1 MAHFDFL
8 DKSLNL
14 KINRLSNKLCMKLYI
29 LFFIFLSMNLFSQP
43 LNDPSDW
50 RGITD
55 QVMGG
60 LSELIIQHDDG
71 VFYMSGNVSTDNNGG
86 FVRLSN
92 RIDINNND
100 FVGIRFKAKGNNEAY
115 EIHVTLKGLKIP
127 PWSYF
132 SQSFDV
138 TNEWKEY
145 VIFFRDLKRSS
156 GFSAA
161 SMKAKNIRDLSIAG
175 FVRDFELDLA
185 IKEISLITN

>member
-1 MAHFDFL
+1 
-8 DKSLNL
+8 
-14 KINRLSNKLCMKLYI
+14 MKLHTI
-29 LFFIFLSMNLFSQP
+29 LFIFLSLNAFSKQ
-43 LNDPSDW
+43 LNDPADW

-60 LSELIIQHDDG
+60 VSDLTIQHTDG
-71 VFYMSGNVSTDNNGG
+71 VFLMSGNVSTDNNGG

-92 RIDINNND
+92 RIDINSNN
-100 FVGIRFKAKGNNEAY
+100 FKGIRFKAKGNNETY

-138 TNEWKEY
+138 TNEWQEY
-145 VIFFRDLKRSS
+145 EIFFKISNVVP
-156 GFSAA
+156 FSAA

-175 FVRDFELDLA
+175 FGRDFEVDLA
-185 IKEISLITN
+185 Y

>member
-1 MAHFDFL
+1 MKPLALFL
-8 DKSLNL
+8 
-14 KINRLSNKLCMKLYI
+14 I
-29 LFFIFLSMNLFSQP
+29 LISMNSNAQP
-43 LNDPSDW
+43 LNDPSTW
-50 RGITD
+50 QGVTD

-60 LSELIIQHDDG
+60 VSNLIIKHSEG
-71 VFYMSGNVSTDNNGG
+71 IFYMTGNVSTDNNGG

-92 RIDINNND
+92 RVNISSND
-100 FVGIRFKAKGNNEAY
+100 FKGIEFKAKGNNETY

-138 TNEWKEY
+138 TEQWQEY
-145 VIFFRDLKRSS
+145 QISFKDLKRSS

-175 FVRDFELDLA
+175 FGRDFAVDLA
-185 IKEISLITN
+185 IKDISLISN

>member
-1 MAHFDFL
+1 MLRAIFL
-8 DKSLNL
+8 LIFSLN
-14 KINRLSNKLCMKLYI
+14 I
-29 LFFIFLSMNLFSQP
+29 FSQQ
-43 LNDPSDW
+43 LNDPDTW
-50 RGITD
+50 RGVTD

-60 LSELIIQHDDG
+60 VSNLIIRHSDG
-71 VFYMSGNVSTDNNGG
+71 VFFMSGNVSTDNNGG

-92 RIDINNND
+92 RVDISSND
-100 FVGIRFKAKGNNEAY
+100 FKGIKFKAKGNNETY

-138 TNEWKEY
+138 TEQWQEY
-145 VIFFRDLKRSS
+145 QISFKDLKRSS

-175 FVRDFELDLA
+175 FGRDFAVDLA
-185 IKEISLITN
+185 IKDISLISN

>member
-1 MAHFDFL
+1 MLRAIFL
-8 DKSLNL
+8 LIFSLN
-14 KINRLSNKLCMKLYI
+14 I
-29 LFFIFLSMNLFSQP
+29 FSQQ
-43 LNDPSDW
+43 LNDPDTW
-50 RGITD
+50 RGVTD

-60 LSELIIQHDDG
+60 VSNLIIRHSDG
-71 VFYMSGNVSTDNNGG
+71 VFFMSGNVSTDNNGG

-92 RIDINNND
+92 RVDISSND
-100 FVGIRFKAKGNNEAY
+100 FKGIKFKAKGNNETY

-138 TNEWKEY
+138 TEQWQEY
-145 VIFFRDLKRSS
+145 QISFKDLKRSS

-175 FVRDFELDLA
+175 FGRDFVVDLA
-185 IKEISLITN
+185 IKDISLISN

>member
-100 FVGIRFKAKGNNEAY
+100 FVGIRFKARGNNEAY

-145 VIFFRDLKRSS
+145 EIFFRDLKRSS

-175 FVRDFELDLA
+175 SGRDFEVDLA
-185 IKEISLITN
+185 IKEISLIAN

>member
-29 LFFIFLSMNLFSQP
+29 LFFIFLSINLFSQP

-100 FVGIRFKAKGNNEAY
+100 FVGIRFKARGNNEAY

-145 VIFFRDLKRSS
+145 EIFFRDLKRSS

-175 FVRDFELDLA
+175 FGRDFEVDLA
-185 IKEISLITN
+185 IKEISLIAN

>member
-1 MAHFDFL
+1 M
-8 DKSLNL
+8 S
-14 KINRLSNKLCMKLYI
+14 MKPALTLLI
-29 LFFIFLSMNLFSQP
+29 LFSINTHTLPIDEPQA
-43 LNDPSDW
+43 W
-50 RGITD
+50 QAVTD

-60 LSELIIQHDDG
+60 ISNLAIRHSDG

-92 RIDINNND
+92 RININSND
-100 FVGIRFKAKGNNEAY
+100 FKGIKFKAKGNNETY

-132 SQSFDV
+132 SQAFDV
-138 TNEWKEY
+138 NDDWQEY
-145 VIFFRDLKRSS
+145 EIFFKDLKRSS

-175 FVRDFELDLA
+175 YGRDFKVDLA
-185 IKEISLITN
+185 IKEISLISN

>member
-100 FVGIRFKAKGNNEAY
+100 FVGIRFKARGNNEAY

-145 VIFFRDLKRSS
+145 EIFFRDLKRSS

-175 FVRDFELDLA
+175 SGRDFEVDLA